1 MSYNSR
7 VNARRNKKRPK
18 SDNAKRD
25 AFRHREAKRSD
36 EIRYSGA

>member
-1 MSYNSR
+1 MSYSSR

-25 AFRHREAKRSD
+25 ALRNRDAKRSRETRD
-36 EIRYSGA
+36 R

>member
-1 MSYNSR
+1 MSYSSR

-25 AFRHREAKRSD
+25 AFRNREAKRSQ
-36 EIRYSGA
+36 ETRER